1 MARNT
6 AVHVLDDLN
15 GEPAEETVSFALD
28 GVEYDI
34 DLSAENAANLR
45 GILDAYVGNGRRT
58 GGRKRRPRTFAVPKR
73 GRRAGAKGAKTPA
86 APKKTAK
93 ASGGAAKATAK
104 TAAKKVSPKTA
115 ATAKAAAAKVK
126 PAKAS
131 AKAAPKTSAKAAPK
145 AAAKSA
151 PKTAAKSA
159 VEKKTATARK
169 PAAAKAA
176 APAKPK
182 RSPRKAPPVLF
193 SAAE

>member
-73 GRRAGAKGAKTPA
+73 GRRAAAGAKTA
-86 APKKTAK
+86 ATPKKTAK
-93 ASGGAAKATAK
+93 AAGGTTKAAP
-104 TAAKKVSPKTA
+104 KKVSPKTS

-131 AKAAPKTSAKAAPK
+131 AKAAPKTAAKAA
-145 AAAKSA
+145 
-151 PKTAAKSA
+151 T
-159 VEKKTATARK
+159 EKKTATARK
-169 PAAAKAA
+169 PAAAKTSS
-176 APAKPK
+176 PAKPK
-182 RSPRKAPPVLF
+182 RSTRKAPPVLF